1 MPATRSSTLMQ
12 LLHLEQQFSGPGP
25 VVRGIEDE
33 QGFILVV
40 LHDVGLHVMD
50 YHHCFV
56 IFCVIVFTHLV
67 LGGVSL
73 TSSFNFFL
81 ISDAASREEL

>member
-1 MPATRSSTLMQ
+1 MQ

-33 QGFILVV
+33 QWFILVV
-40 LHDVGLHVMD
+40 LHDVQLHVMD
-50 YHHCFV
+50 YHYCFV
-56 IFCVIVFTHLV
+56 TFCVIVFTHLV

-73 TSSFNFFL
+73 TTSSFIFFL

>member
-1 MPATRSSTLMQ
+1 MQ

-33 QGFILVV
+33 QWFILVE
-40 LHDVGLHVMD
+40 LHYVGLHVMD
-50 YHHCFV
+50 YHYCFV
-56 IFCVIVFTHLV
+56 TFCVIVFTHLV

-73 TSSFNFFL
+73 TTSSFSFF
-81 ISDAASREEL
+81 SDFRCCFPRGAVDSCAVV